1 LSSPIVPGREI
12 CVRIVR
18 SRPGVGFQPPVSMG
32 NVCVVLVIVPFLG
45 SISGAP
51 ALFGIARIR
60 DERNSPHV
68 IVPSGMWLEF
78 GVARPPVT

>member
-1 LSSPIVPGREI
+1 
-12 CVRIVR
+12 
-18 SRPGVGFQPPVSMG
+18 MG

-68 IVPSGMWLEF
+68 IFVDVTRNSYD
-78 GVARPPVT
+78 RPVTAGGTVGWYRRPSRNLTVEAA